1 MIRRPLFRHASVLR
15 RPARLAGPAALLLI
29 AASLL
34 VPAMPVIAADPG
46 DMVLQWNAKA
56 LAAIGN
62 APTATPPGL
71 GQAPPLALIQLA
83 IVQGAVYD
91 AVNAIDGTHKPL
103 IGHLSA

>member
-1 MIRRPLFRHASVLR
+1 MFGRPFLGHASARPRSARRGGPLVLV
-15 RPARLAGPAALLLI
+15 LI

-34 VPAMPVIAADPG
+34 VPAAPAMAAEPG

-62 APTATPPGL
+62 AATATPPGL
-71 GQAPPLALIQLA
+71 GQAPPLSVIQLA

-91 AVNAIDGTHKPL
+91 AVNAIDK
-103 IGHLSA
+103 GHE